1 MILIKAKKLKD
12 AIIKRNII
20 HGKSDLVEAEEIETS
35 DISDNLQIVPN
46 NKPKKKRW
54 YEKPFGIVL
63 LMIIAG
69 LIVAFLVYCFG
80 WH

>member
-12 AIIKRNII
+12 SIIKRNII

-46 NKPKKKRW
+46 NKPKKRW